1 MKTKI
6 DKSRLQELAV
16 YIIIWVGALVAPP
29 IDHYL
34 NVLQDHIDF
43 DWGVVLNALFGMLP
57 FLVVFWLHDIFV
69 APYILH
75 HSSRKRY
82 AIRMAIL
89 MSLFVGVQCL
99 LRPQNKHFD
108 IDEARRVADIGNAPI
123 HETAPLIQFKRP
135 APPTAEEDVKKPPRK
150 PDRDKGPATP
160 IGLVHVAMAVMLCG
174 LNVGVKF
181 FFKSKRDEIERM
193 ETERHQLKKELEFLT
208 YQISPHFFMNTLN
221 NIHVLIDIDPVKA
234 KFAVIELSKMLR
246 YALYEGN
253 TTTVKLCQEVDCIRH
268 YIELMKLR
276 FTPKVDI
283 ATSLPSDTQNGV
295 IPPMLLLTFIENAFK
310 HGISYRKQSFIHIV
324 VSVEDNQILFACVNS
339 IAPRQ
344 TESKGGVGL
353 ENVKKRME
361 LIYKDNYS
369 LDIKSENS
377 VFTVRLSLP
386 LYV

>member
-16 YIIIWVGALVAPP
+16 YIIIWVGALASPP
-29 IDHYL
+29 LDHYL
-34 NVLQDHIDF
+34 NVLQDHIEY

-57 FLVVFWLHDIFV
+57 FLVTFWLHDLFV
-69 APYILH
+69 APYIMH
-75 HSSRKRY
+75 HDTRKQY

-89 MSLFVGVQCL
+89 MALFVAVQCL

-108 IDEARRVADIGNAPI
+108 IDEARRVEDIGNDPI
-123 HETAPLIQFKRP
+123 HEEAPLIHFQRP
-135 APPTAEEDVKKPPRK
+135 DPPSDEEMEKTSPRDLPP
-150 PDRDKGPATP
+150 DKGPATP
-160 IGLVHVAMAVMLCG
+160 IGMVHFAMAVMLCG

-181 FFKSKRDEIERM
+181 FFKSKRDEIARM

-253 TTTVKLCQEVDCIRH
+253 TTTVKLSQEIDCIRH

-276 FTPKVDI
+276 FTQKVDI
-283 ATSLPSDTQNGV
+283 ATSLPSDTQNGE
-295 IPPMLLLTFIENAFK
+295 IPPMLLITFIENAFK
-310 HGISYRKQSFIHIV
+310 HGISYRKQSFIHV
-324 VSVEDNQILFACVNS
+324 VVRVEDDQILFACVNT

-353 ENVKKRME
+353 ENVKKRLE
-361 LIYKDNYS
+361 LIYKNNYLLS
-369 LDIKSENS
+369 IKSETS
-377 VFTVRLSLP
+377 TFDVKLSLP
-386 LYV
+386 LRV